1 MPITLN
7 VYYTGQNE
15 KAIAFANEMLTSGIV
30 DRIRAEEGNLKYE
43 YFLQITDP
51 NTVLLVDSWESQ
63 QALDKH
69 HASPMMQEIIAL
81 REKYDLHMRV
91 ERFTNN
97 NESTTLND
105 EKFIRK

>member
-7 VYYTGQNE
+7 VYYTGQNG
-15 KAIAFANEMLTSGIV
+15 KAIDFANEMLTSGIV
-30 DRIRAEEGNLKYE
+30 DRIRAEEGNIKYE
-43 YFLQITDP
+43 YFLQIADA

-91 ERFTNN
+91 ERFTNDD
-97 NESTTLND
+97 ESTTLND